1 MKKNNILSQK
11 EGIFYEGIV
20 TLQQFNKNKKLK
32 KSVTIK
38 NSGKMGLLKFLGYAF
53 STDFSNITLSCPYA
67 IKGKDNDS
75 NESFNDPIPIR
86 STPTFEIA
94 NNIVTITFIFDIP
107 YYLLKNDVS
116 HLDLINKLPSN
127 NPEESLCASIDLSS
141 DNIISKNATLT
152 NVIYWTLNFNINQ

>member
-38 NSGKMGLLKFLGYAF
+38 NSGEKGLLKFLGYAF
-53 STDFSNITLSCPYA
+53 CTDFSNISLYCPYA
-67 IKGKDNDS
+67 IKGKDSQDND
-75 NESFNDPIPIR
+75 SFNDPIPIR
-86 STPTFEIA
+86 STPTFEIVD
-94 NNIVTITFIFDIP
+94 NIVSITFIFDIP

-116 HLDLINKLPSN
+116 HLDLINKVQN
-127 NPEESLCASIDLSS
+127 DESLCASVALD
-141 DNIISKNATLT
+141 DNIIEKNATLT
-152 NVIYWTLNFNINQ
+152 NVIYWTLNFHIN

>member
-38 NSGKMGLLKFLGYAF
+38 NSGEMGLLKFLGYAF
-53 STDFSNITLSCPYA
+53 CTDFSNIRLYCPYA
-67 IKGKDNDS
+67 IKGKDSHGND
-75 NESFNDPIPIR
+75 SFNDPIPIR
-86 STPTFEIA
+86 STPTFEIVSD
-94 NNIVTITFIFDIP
+94 NEVTITFIFDIP

-116 HLDLINKLPSN
+116 HLDLINKVPGN
-127 NPEESLCASIDLSS
+127 NAESLCASVDFLNN
-141 DNIISKNATLT
+141 NIIRKDTVLT
-152 NVIYWTLNFNINQ
+152 NVIYWTLNFNIN

>member
-38 NSGKMGLLKFLGYAF
+38 NSGDTGLLKFLGYAF
-53 STDFSNITLSCPYA
+53 STDFSNISLYCPYA
-67 IKGKDNDS
+67 IKGYDGEDKDK
-75 NESFNDPIPIR
+75 ESFNDPIPIR
-86 STPTFEIA
+86 STPTFEIT
-94 NNIVTITFIFDIP
+94 NNTVIITFIFDIP
-107 YYLLKNDVS
+107 YYLLKNNVS

-127 NPEESLCASIDLSS
+127 NPESLCASIDFSS
-141 DNIISKNATLT
+141 DNIISKDATLT
-152 NVIYWTLNFNINQ
+152 NVIYWTLNFNIN